1 MTCIIKFLNPFFV
14 LAGITHTLKA
24 FIMKKASILLFSF
37 IAILFHDLHGQGC
50 NSLFAVFSPDG
61 NYIYFVSDRD
71 SSDWEIYRMD
81 SNGQNIERL
90 TYSEAPAL
98 FPEVS
103 PDGKKVVFAENLY
116 GNQSEIFIM
125 NSDGSH
131 KKQLTDNH
139 IYDGKPSFSP
149 DGKRIIFD
157 AWDESPYPEIF
168 VMDSSG
174 KNRRQITQTSGA
186 WWNSDPCYGK
196 DGRKIYYSIGYN
208 ADNHIAVMDSNGMNS
223 TDITDPN
230 TFGTS
235 EGGFHLNPDNTKLIF
250 HTTEWAGYNNGS
262 DIVESNADGSN
273 WKQLTY
279 AADNEYFYYPVYH
292 PISGNIYFSH
302 KYPGKPWQIYRMKAD
317 GSDTVRIETCRLST
331 GTKAFAKKN
340 ATRIY
345 PNPADKEIRILA
357 DQPFSIRLY
366 DASGRMLLKS
376 NEALINTSKL
386 LPGIYFI
393 ELRSKGGQLLKI
405 KKIFIQ

>member
-1 MTCIIKFLNPFFV
+1 
-14 LAGITHTLKA
+14 
-24 FIMKKASILLFSF
+24 MKKASILLFSF
-37 IAILFHDLHGQGC
+37 LAILFYDLHGQNC

-90 TYSEAPAL
+90 TYSENPVL
-98 FPEVS
+98 LPEVS
-103 PDGKKVVFAENLY
+103 PDGRKVVFVENYY
-116 GNQSEIFIM
+116 GSEAEIFIM

-131 KKQLTDNH
+131 KKQLTDNQ
-139 IYDGKPSFSP
+139 IYDGNPSFSP
-149 DGKRIIFD
+149 DGKQIIFD
-157 AWDESPYPEIF
+157 AWDGSPYPEIF

-223 TDITDPN
+223 MDITDPN

-235 EGGFHLNPDNTKLIF
+235 EGGFHLSPDNTKLIF

-273 WKQLTY
+273 WNRLSRAPGNVY
-279 AADNEYFYYPVYH
+279 YYYPVYN
-292 PISGNIYFSH
+292 PASGYIYFSY
-302 KYPGKPWQIYRMKAD
+302 KNNTKPWQIYRMKAD
-317 GSDTVRIETCRLST
+317 GSDTVRIETCRLNT
-331 GTKAFAKKN
+331 GIKAIARKN
-340 ATRIY
+340 AIRIY
-345 PNPADKEIRILA
+345 PNPADKEVRILA
-357 DQPFSIRLY
+357 EQPVSIRLY

-376 NEALINTSKL
+376 NETLINTSTL
-386 LPGIYFI
+386 SPGIYFI

-405 KKIFIQ
+405 KKIFIR